1 MNLFTTV
8 LLALSVAS
16 LGTAVPLDN
25 YGAFASSLS
34 AGPTNVV
41 DSHGGGVGNMP
52 NLQFSRMKQHGDGQ
66 NPIFVDGEPVRLAGH
81 AAPKSSST
89 SKESGVK
96 TVYHN
101 NQLGVS
107 VPTLE
112 EFNSRGKAQAVSL
125 LKKQTRG
132 KSSISPQ
139 QKSVIQ
145 QRLNALTSSDGA
157 SAPSAHAHHA
167 HTPVHH
173 KSAQHKKGPKRL
185 HVSKN
190 GKSASKR
197 SSSAGVPRP
206 SSVSLNKEQLRLLR
220 SASKMVES
228 MAKRHDGH
236 VFEAI
241 ESVSD
246 DGSSKTS
253 SASSSDAPVST
264 KSKSS
269 TSSKKSST
277 SSKKSTTSSKSK
289 STTSS
294 KSKSTT
300 SSDTKSTTSS
310 DTKSTTTSSK
320 KSAVTSAKG
329 KMRKCR
335 PRKKFSSNA
344 SVKTVT
350 LSPSSTSK
358 TSSPTSSSSKGH
370 GVTVSQGSSESLRYG
385 KTISLGDDRSVDDG
399 SDMIQKLLL

>member
-157 SAPSAHAHHA
+157 SVPSAYAHHA
-167 HTPVHH
+167 HSPVHH

-197 SSSAGVPRP
+197 SSSAGVARP
-206 SSVSLNKEQLRLLR
+206 SSVSLNKEQLRLLQ

-277 SSKKSTTSSKSK
+277 SSKKNSTSSKKNS
-289 STTSS
+289 TSS
-294 KSKSTT
+294 KKSST
-300 SSDTKSTTSS
+300 SSDAKG
-310 DTKSTTTSSK
+310 TTTSSK

-335 PRKKFSSNA
+335 PRKKFTSNA

-399 SDMIQKLLL
+399 SDVIQKLLL

>member
-157 SAPSAHAHHA
+157 SVPSAYAHHA
-167 HTPVHH
+167 HSPVHH

-197 SSSAGVPRP
+197 SSSAGIARP
-206 SSVSLNKEQLRLLR
+206 SSVSLNKEQLRLLQ

-277 SSKKSTTSSKSK
+277 SSKKNSTSSKK
-289 STTSS
+289 SS
-294 KSKSTT
+294 T
-300 SSDTKSTTSS
+300 SSDAKG
-310 DTKSTTTSSK
+310 TTTSSK

-335 PRKKFSSNA
+335 PRKKFTSNA

>member
-157 SAPSAHAHHA
+157 SVPSAYAHHA
-167 HTPVHH
+167 HSPVHH

-197 SSSAGVPRP
+197 SSSAGVARP
-206 SSVSLNKEQLRLLR
+206 SSVSLNKEQLRMLQ

-277 SSKKSTTSSKSK
+277 SSKKSS
-289 STTSS
+289 
-294 KSKSTT
+294 T
-300 SSDTKSTTSS
+300 SSDA
-310 DTKSTTTSSK
+310 KSTTTSSK

-335 PRKKFSSNA
+335 PRKKFTSNA

-350 LSPSSTSK
+350 LSPSSSSK

-399 SDMIQKLLL
+399 SDVIQKLLL

>member
-157 SAPSAHAHHA
+157 SVPSAYAHHA
-167 HTPVHH
+167 HSAVHH

-197 SSSAGVPRP
+197 SSSAGVARP
-206 SSVSLNKEQLRLLR
+206 SSVSLNKEQLRMLQ

-228 MAKRHDGH
+228 MAKRHDGPD
-236 VFEAI
+236 FEAI
-241 ESVSD
+241 ESVSA

-253 SASSSDAPVST
+253 SASSSDAPMST

-277 SSKKSTTSSKSK
+277 SSKKNSTSSKK
-289 STTSS
+289 SS
-294 KSKSTT
+294 T
-300 SSDTKSTTSS
+300 SSDA
-310 DTKSTTTSSK
+310 KSTTTSSK

-335 PRKKFSSNA
+335 PRKKFTSNA

-399 SDMIQKLLL
+399 SDVIQKLLL

>member
-16 LGTAVPLDN
+16 LGTAVPLNN

-157 SAPSAHAHHA
+157 STPSAHAHHA

-197 SSSAGVPRP
+197 SSSAGVARP
-206 SSVSLNKEQLRLLR
+206 SSVSLNKEQLRMLQ

-277 SSKKSTTSSKSK
+277 SS
-289 STTSS
+289 
-294 KSKSTT
+294 
-300 SSDTKSTTSS
+300 DA
-310 DTKSTTTSSK
+310 KSTTTSSK

-335 PRKKFSSNA
+335 PRKKFTSNA

>member
-157 SAPSAHAHHA
+157 SVPSAYAHHA
-167 HTPVHH
+167 HSAVHH

-197 SSSAGVPRP
+197 SSSAGVARP
-206 SSVSLNKEQLRLLR
+206 SSVSLNKEQLRLLQ

-277 SSKKSTTSSKSK
+277 SSEKNSTSSKK
-289 STTSS
+289 SS
-294 KSKSTT
+294 T
-300 SSDTKSTTSS
+300 SSDA
-310 DTKSTTTSSK
+310 KSTTTSSK

-335 PRKKFSSNA
+335 PRKKFTSNA

-350 LSPSSTSK
+350 LSPSSSSK

-399 SDMIQKLLL
+399 SDVIQKLLL

>member
-66 NPIFVDGEPVRLAGH
+66 NPIFVDGKPVRLAGH

-157 SAPSAHAHHA
+157 STPSAHAHHA

-206 SSVSLNKEQLRLLR
+206 SSVSLNKEQLRMLQ

-277 SSKKSTTSSKSK
+277 SS
-289 STTSS
+289 
-294 KSKSTT
+294 
-300 SSDTKSTTSS
+300 DA
-310 DTKSTTTSSK
+310 KSTTTSSK

>member
-277 SSKKSTTSSKSK
+277 SSKKSTTSS
-289 STTSS
+289 
-294 KSKSTT
+294 
-300 SSDTKSTTSS
+300 

>member
-197 SSSAGVPRP
+197 SSSAGIARP
-206 SSVSLNKEQLRLLR
+206 SSVSLNKEQLRLLQ

-236 VFEAI
+236 VFEAV

-277 SSKKSTTSSKSK
+277 SSKKNSTSSKK
-289 STTSS
+289 SS
-294 KSKSTT
+294 T
-300 SSDTKSTTSS
+300 SSDAKG
-310 DTKSTTTSSK
+310 TTTSSK

-335 PRKKFSSNA
+335 PRKKFTSNA

-399 SDMIQKLLL
+399 SDVIQKLLL

>member
-294 KSKSTT
+294 K
-300 SSDTKSTTSS
+300 KSTTSS

-399 SDMIQKLLL
+399 SDVIQKLLL

>member
-157 SAPSAHAHHA
+157 SVPSAYAHHA

-197 SSSAGVPRP
+197 SSSAGVARP
-206 SSVSLNKEQLRLLR
+206 SSMSLNKEQLRMLQ

-277 SSKKSTTSSKSK
+277 SSKKSSTSSKK
-289 STTSS
+289 SS
-294 KSKSTT
+294 T
-300 SSDTKSTTSS
+300 SSDA
-310 DTKSTTTSSK
+310 KSTTTSSK

-335 PRKKFSSNA
+335 PRKKFTSNA

-399 SDMIQKLLL
+399 SDVIQKLLL

>member
-157 SAPSAHAHHA
+157 SVPSAYAHHA
-167 HTPVHH
+167 HSAVHH

-197 SSSAGVPRP
+197 SSSAGVARP
-206 SSVSLNKEQLRLLR
+206 SSVSLNKEQLRMLQ

-228 MAKRHDGH
+228 MAKRRDGH

-253 SASSSDAPVST
+253 SASSSDAPMST

-277 SSKKSTTSSKSK
+277 SSKKSS
-289 STTSS
+289 
-294 KSKSTT
+294 T
-300 SSDTKSTTSS
+300 SSDA
-310 DTKSTTTSSK
+310 KSTTTSSK

-335 PRKKFSSNA
+335 PRKKFTSNA

-350 LSPSSTSK
+350 LSPSSSSK

-399 SDMIQKLLL
+399 SDVIQKLLL

>member
-197 SSSAGVPRP
+197 SSSAGVARP
-206 SSVSLNKEQLRLLR
+206 SSVSLNKEQLRMLQ

-277 SSKKSTTSSKSK
+277 SSKSKSSTSSK
-289 STTSS
+289 
-294 KSKSTT
+294 KSTT

-310 DTKSTTTSSK
+310 DTKGTTTSSK

-335 PRKKFSSNA
+335 PRKKFTSNA

-399 SDMIQKLLL
+399 SDVIQKLLL

>member
-269 TSSKKSST
+269 TSSKKS
-277 SSKKSTTSSKSK
+277 TTSSKSK

-294 KSKSTT
+294 KS
-300 SSDTKSTTSS
+300 KSTTSS

>member
-157 SAPSAHAHHA
+157 SVPSAYAHHA

-197 SSSAGVPRP
+197 SSSAGVARP
-206 SSVSLNKEQLRLLR
+206 SSVSLNKEQLRMLQ

-277 SSKKSTTSSKSK
+277 SSDAKSTTTSSKK
-289 STTSS
+289 SS
-294 KSKSTT
+294 T
-300 SSDTKSTTSS
+300 SSDA
-310 DTKSTTTSSK
+310 KSTTTSSK

-335 PRKKFSSNA
+335 PRKKFTSDA

-399 SDMIQKLLL
+399 SDVIQKLLL

>member
-157 SAPSAHAHHA
+157 SVPSAYAHHA

-197 SSSAGVPRP
+197 SSSAGVARP
-206 SSVSLNKEQLRLLR
+206 SSVSLNKEQLRMLQ

-277 SSKKSTTSSKSK
+277 SS
-289 STTSS
+289 
-294 KSKSTT
+294 
-300 SSDTKSTTSS
+300 DA
-310 DTKSTTTSSK
+310 KSTTTSSK

-399 SDMIQKLLL
+399 SDVIQKLLL

>member
-157 SAPSAHAHHA
+157 SVPSAYAHHA

-197 SSSAGVPRP
+197 SSSAGVARP
-206 SSVSLNKEQLRLLR
+206 SSVSLNKEQLRMLQ

-277 SSKKSTTSSKSK
+277 SSKKSS
-289 STTSS
+289 
-294 KSKSTT
+294 T
-300 SSDTKSTTSS
+300 SSDA
-310 DTKSTTTSSK
+310 KSTTTSSK

-335 PRKKFSSNA
+335 PRKKFTSDA

-399 SDMIQKLLL
+399 SDVIQKLLL

>member
-277 SSKKSTTSSKSK
+277 SSKKSSTSSK
-289 STTSS
+289 
-294 KSKSTT
+294 KSTT

-329 KMRKCR
+329 KMRNCR

>member
-157 SAPSAHAHHA
+157 SVPSAYAHHA

-197 SSSAGVPRP
+197 SSSAGIARP
-206 SSVSLNKEQLRLLR
+206 SSVSLNKEQLRLLQ

-277 SSKKSTTSSKSK
+277 SSKKSS
-289 STTSS
+289 
-294 KSKSTT
+294 T
-300 SSDTKSTTSS
+300 SSDA
-310 DTKSTTTSSK
+310 KSTTTSSK

-335 PRKKFSSNA
+335 PRKKFTSNA

>member
-157 SAPSAHAHHA
+157 SVPSAYAHHA

-206 SSVSLNKEQLRLLR
+206 SSVSLNKEQLRMLQ

-277 SSKKSTTSSKSK
+277 SSDAKSTTTSSKK
-289 STTSS
+289 SS
-294 KSKSTT
+294 T
-300 SSDTKSTTSS
+300 SSDA
-310 DTKSTTTSSK
+310 KSTTTSSK

-335 PRKKFSSNA
+335 PRKKFTSNA

-399 SDMIQKLLL
+399 SDVIQKLLL

>member
-157 SAPSAHAHHA
+157 SVPSAYAHHA

-206 SSVSLNKEQLRLLR
+206 SSVSLNKEQLRMLQ

-277 SSKKSTTSSKSK
+277 SSKKNSTSSKK
-289 STTSS
+289 SS
-294 KSKSTT
+294 T
-300 SSDTKSTTSS
+300 SSDA
-310 DTKSTTTSSK
+310 KSTTTSSK

-335 PRKKFSSNA
+335 PRKKFTSNA

-350 LSPSSTSK
+350 LSPSSSSK

-399 SDMIQKLLL
+399 SDVIQKLLL

>member
-157 SAPSAHAHHA
+157 SVPSAYAHHA
-167 HTPVHH
+167 HSPVHH

-197 SSSAGVPRP
+197 SSSAGVARP
-206 SSVSLNKEQLRLLR
+206 SSVSLNKEQLRMLQ

-277 SSKKSTTSSKSK
+277 SSKKNSTSSKK
-289 STTSS
+289 SS
-294 KSKSTT
+294 T
-300 SSDTKSTTSS
+300 SSDA
-310 DTKSTTTSSK
+310 KSTTTSSK

-335 PRKKFSSNA
+335 PRKKFTSNA

>member
-157 SAPSAHAHHA
+157 SVPSAYAHHA

-206 SSVSLNKEQLRLLR
+206 SSVSLNKEQLRMLQ

-277 SSKKSTTSSKSK
+277 SS
-289 STTSS
+289 
-294 KSKSTT
+294 
-300 SSDTKSTTSS
+300 DA
-310 DTKSTTTSSK
+310 KSTTTSSK
-320 KSAVTSAKG
+320 KSSTSSDAKSTTSSKKSAATSAKG

-335 PRKKFSSNA
+335 PRKKFTSNA

-399 SDMIQKLLL
+399 SDVIQKLLL

>member
-157 SAPSAHAHHA
+157 SVPSAYAHHA

-197 SSSAGVPRP
+197 SSSAGIARP
-206 SSVSLNKEQLRLLR
+206 SSVSLNKEQLRLLQ

-277 SSKKSTTSSKSK
+277 SSKKSS
-289 STTSS
+289 
-294 KSKSTT
+294 T
-300 SSDTKSTTSS
+300 SSDA
-310 DTKSTTTSSK
+310 KSTTTSSK

-335 PRKKFSSNA
+335 PRKKFTSNA

-399 SDMIQKLLL
+399 SDVIQKLLL

>member
-157 SAPSAHAHHA
+157 SVPSAYAHHA

-206 SSVSLNKEQLRLLR
+206 SSVSLNKEQLGLLR

-300 SSDTKSTTSS
+300 SSDTKSTT
-310 DTKSTTTSSK
+310 TSSK

-350 LSPSSTSK
+350 ISPSSTSK

-370 GVTVSQGSSESLRYG
+370 GVTVSQGSSESLGYG

>member
-157 SAPSAHAHHA
+157 SVPSAYAHHA
-167 HTPVHH
+167 HSPVHH

-197 SSSAGVPRP
+197 SSSAGVARP
-206 SSVSLNKEQLRLLR
+206 SSVSLNKEQLRMLQ

-253 SASSSDAPVST
+253 SASSSDAPMST

-277 SSKKSTTSSKSK
+277 SSKKSS
-289 STTSS
+289 
-294 KSKSTT
+294 T
-300 SSDTKSTTSS
+300 SSDA
-310 DTKSTTTSSK
+310 KSTTTSSK

-335 PRKKFSSNA
+335 PRKKFTSNA

-399 SDMIQKLLL
+399 SDVIQKLLL

>member
-16 LGTAVPLDN
+16 LGTAVPLNN

-157 SAPSAHAHHA
+157 SVPSAYAHHA
-167 HTPVHH
+167 HSPVHH

-197 SSSAGVPRP
+197 SSSAGVARP
-206 SSVSLNKEQLRLLR
+206 SSVSLNKEQLRLLQ

-277 SSKKSTTSSKSK
+277 SSKKSSTSSKK
-289 STTSS
+289 SS
-294 KSKSTT
+294 T
-300 SSDTKSTTSS
+300 SSDA
-310 DTKSTTTSSK
+310 KSTTTSSK

-335 PRKKFSSNA
+335 PRKKFTSNA

-399 SDMIQKLLL
+399 SDVIQKLLL

>member
-157 SAPSAHAHHA
+157 SVPSAYAHHA
-167 HTPVHH
+167 HSPVHH

-277 SSKKSTTSSKSK
+277 SSKKSSTSSKK
-289 STTSS
+289 SSTSS
-294 KSKSTT
+294 KKSSTSSKKSST
-300 SSDTKSTTSS
+300 SSDA
-310 DTKSTTTSSK
+310 KSTTTSSK
-320 KSAVTSAKG
+320 KSAVTSAKA

-335 PRKKFSSNA
+335 PRKKFTSNA

-350 LSPSSTSK
+350 LSPSSSSK

>member
-197 SSSAGVPRP
+197 SSSAGIARP
-206 SSVSLNKEQLRLLR
+206 SSVSLNKEQLRLLQ

-253 SASSSDAPVST
+253 SASSSDAPMST

-277 SSKKSTTSSKSK
+277 SSKKSSTSSKK
-289 STTSS
+289 SS
-294 KSKSTT
+294 T
-300 SSDTKSTTSS
+300 SSDA
-310 DTKSTTTSSK
+310 KSTTTSSK

-335 PRKKFSSNA
+335 PRKKFTSDA

-399 SDMIQKLLL
+399 SDVIQKLLL

>member
-157 SAPSAHAHHA
+157 SVPSAYAHHA

-197 SSSAGVPRP
+197 SSSAGVARP
-206 SSVSLNKEQLRLLR
+206 SSVSLNKEQLRMLQ

-277 SSKKSTTSSKSK
+277 SSKKNSTSSKKSSTSSDAK
-289 STTSS
+289 STTS
-294 KSKSTT
+294 
-300 SSDTKSTTSS
+300 
-310 DTKSTTTSSK
+310 SSK

-335 PRKKFSSNA
+335 PRKKFTSNA

-350 LSPSSTSK
+350 LSPSSSSK

-399 SDMIQKLLL
+399 SDVIQKLLL

>member
-157 SAPSAHAHHA
+157 SVPSAYAHHA

-197 SSSAGVPRP
+197 SSSAGVARP
-206 SSVSLNKEQLRLLR
+206 SSVSLNKEQLRMLQ

-277 SSKKSTTSSKSK
+277 SSKKSS
-289 STTSS
+289 
-294 KSKSTT
+294 T
-300 SSDTKSTTSS
+300 SSDA
-310 DTKSTTTSSK
+310 KSTTTSSK

-335 PRKKFSSNA
+335 PRKKFTSNA

-399 SDMIQKLLL
+399 SDVIQKLLL

>member
-16 LGTAVPLDN
+16 LGKAVPLDN

-157 SAPSAHAHHA
+157 SVPSAYAHHA

-197 SSSAGVPRP
+197 SSSAGVARP
-206 SSVSLNKEQLRLLR
+206 SSVSLNKEQLRLLQ

-246 DGSSKTS
+246 HGSSKTS

-277 SSKKSTTSSKSK
+277 SS
-289 STTSS
+289 
-294 KSKSTT
+294 
-300 SSDTKSTTSS
+300 DA
-310 DTKSTTTSSK
+310 KSTTTSSK

-335 PRKKFSSNA
+335 PRKKFTSNA

-350 LSPSSTSK
+350 LSPSSSSK

-399 SDMIQKLLL
+399 SDVIQKLLL

>member
-206 SSVSLNKEQLRLLR
+206 SSVSLNKEQLRMLQ

-236 VFEAI
+236 VFEAV

-277 SSKKSTTSSKSK
+277 SSKKSSTSSKK
-289 STTSS
+289 SS
-294 KSKSTT
+294 T
-300 SSDTKSTTSS
+300 SSDAKG
-310 DTKSTTTSSK
+310 TTTSSK

>member
-89 SKESGVK
+89 SKEGGVK

-157 SAPSAHAHHA
+157 SASSAYVHHA

-269 TSSKKSST
+269 TSSKSKSST
-277 SSKKSTTSSKSK
+277 SSKSKSSTSSKSK
-289 STTSS
+289 SS
-294 KSKSTT
+294 
-300 SSDTKSTTSS
+300 
-310 DTKSTTTSSK
+310 TTSSK
-320 KSAVTSAKG
+320 KSAATSAKG

-335 PRKKFSSNA
+335 PRKKFTSNA

-350 LSPSSTSK
+350 LSPSSSSK

-385 KTISLGDDRSVDDG
+385 KTISLGDDRSADDG

>member
-157 SAPSAHAHHA
+157 SVPSAYAHHA

-197 SSSAGVPRP
+197 SSSAGVARP
-206 SSVSLNKEQLRLLR
+206 SSVSLNKEQLRMLQ

-253 SASSSDAPVST
+253 SASSSDAPMST

-277 SSKKSTTSSKSK
+277 SSKKSSTSSKK
-289 STTSS
+289 SS
-294 KSKSTT
+294 T
-300 SSDTKSTTSS
+300 SSDA
-310 DTKSTTTSSK
+310 KSTTTSSK

-335 PRKKFSSNA
+335 PRKKFTSNA

-350 LSPSSTSK
+350 LSPSSSSK

-399 SDMIQKLLL
+399 SDVIQKLLL

>member
-157 SAPSAHAHHA
+157 SASSAHAHHA

-269 TSSKKSST
+269 TSSKSKSST
-277 SSKKSTTSSKSK
+277 SSKSKSSTSSKSK
-289 STTSS
+289 SS
-294 KSKSTT
+294 
-300 SSDTKSTTSS
+300 
-310 DTKSTTTSSK
+310 TTSSK

>member
-157 SAPSAHAHHA
+157 SVPSAYAHHA

-206 SSVSLNKEQLRLLR
+206 SSVSLNKEQLRMLQ

-277 SSKKSTTSSKSK
+277 SSKKSSTSSKKNS
-289 STTSS
+289 TSS
-294 KSKSTT
+294 KKSST
-300 SSDTKSTTSS
+300 SSDAKS
-310 DTKSTTTSSK
+310 TTSSK
-320 KSAVTSAKG
+320 KSAATSAKG

-335 PRKKFSSNA
+335 PRKKFTSNA

-399 SDMIQKLLL
+399 SDVIQKLLL

>member
-294 KSKSTT
+294 
-300 SSDTKSTTSS
+300 DTKSTTSS

>member
-157 SAPSAHAHHA
+157 SASSAHAHHA

-269 TSSKKSST
+269 TSSKSKSST
-277 SSKKSTTSSKSK
+277 SSKSKS
-289 STTSS
+289 S
-294 KSKSTT
+294 
-300 SSDTKSTTSS
+300 
-310 DTKSTTTSSK
+310 TTSSK

>member
-157 SAPSAHAHHA
+157 SVPSAYAHHA
-167 HTPVHH
+167 HSPVHH

-197 SSSAGVPRP
+197 SSSAGVARP
-206 SSVSLNKEQLRLLR
+206 SSVSLNKEQLRLLQ

-277 SSKKSTTSSKSK
+277 SSKKNSTSSKK
-289 STTSS
+289 SS
-294 KSKSTT
+294 T
-300 SSDTKSTTSS
+300 SSDA
-310 DTKSTTTSSK
+310 KSTTTSSK

-335 PRKKFSSNA
+335 PRKKFTSNA

-399 SDMIQKLLL
+399 SDVIQKLLL